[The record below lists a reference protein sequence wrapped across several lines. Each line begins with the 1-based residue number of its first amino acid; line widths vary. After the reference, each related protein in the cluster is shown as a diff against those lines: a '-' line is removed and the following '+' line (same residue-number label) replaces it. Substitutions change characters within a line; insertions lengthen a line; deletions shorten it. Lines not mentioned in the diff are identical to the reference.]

1 MDTPTS
7 KTTPPPSTETEIGT
21 KAPQEPLNTTDEG
34 GTDDGAYT
42 DSGGEQNYPHCELDE
57 SCRHPYRGTQTYPSE
72 DEEEGKGV
80 AALGFSGSPY
90 PNLLHCQ
97 QERRSFISDG
107 KRSRRVAFAD
117 EVTEGA
123 GSKDQVQVQ
132 EAGEESTQEQADTP
146 PPKKA
151 KTTSVWDLL
160 L

>member
-1 MDTPTS
+1 MKYHPATCLVSD
-7 KTTPPPSTETEIGT
+7 
-21 KAPQEPLNTTDEG
+21 NF
-34 GTDDGAYT
+34 
-42 DSGGEQNYPHCELDE
+42 NYRAH
-57 SCRHPYRGTQTYPSE
+57 
-72 DEEEGKGV
+72 
-80 AALGFSGSPY
+80 
-90 PNLLHCQ
+90 